1 MKGKKKTAAFMA
13 VLLTMLQLA
22 PAAAFGET
30 AELIP
35 AADPYSASFV
45 MDAAIAEAAEEGS
58 FDDVTETAVSEA
70 ALLSAGTNKATAS
83 DAVKIADHLY
93 EVEYDHWNKEKAV
106 MVSSLLAK
114 YPFLYDRE
122 EIDDDY
128 WDAEKQ
134 INEHLDQWLTELP
147 DDAKELYKK
156 LNEEGVWGEFLNS
169 LRRPLCTSCRTGDL
183 IGRNFDWMYDDV
195 DEYIIRV
202 PADPATGRHAS
213 LGVGSAFFPTA
224 IQWIIGM
231 EDILPALTMDGIN
244 DAGVAINVNVV
255 MSDTFGSGDT
265 VGTGG
270 MGTKKEPFVENM
282 DNVCAGFVVRYILDR
297 ADSAAHAVELLKQAN
312 IYSVVSQEFHWMI
325 SDAKETYIVE
335 TVNDELLVL
344 KSRGKE
350 AAMSN
355 FHVTHSEHCEEYEI
369 VWPENEKISREKT
382 YVIEKELMT
391 RFSSLYFRY
400 SMGVERYAMAKSDLS
415 NIKDTAQMLSHMRGI
430 RYKQSYVAGNEKRFW
445 SDHNMYPYT
454 DEQGNENQFTY
465 YDNTEYQEKE
475 RMKTFKK
482 AQEKKKEIERIEKET
497 GERMPG
503 MVHTVHTSVYEL
515 SSKTLTVNV
524 QERDTPFVFRFDD
537 PVHTNITNLYIN
549 GDNVGPAV
557 RCDEKGTEWTYN
569 KANKVVT
576 LMGDGEYV
584 VEWNPWSSDIT
595 IVKAGSQKD
604 DPSGGGSSSSSTS
617 LKQTYS
623 TKWIIDENG
632 AWHIADR
639 NGNLLKNCW
648 LCDDAVPGNGKD
660 VWYLIREDGTLET
673 AGLVQDAAGRFYSP
687 ETTHNGYFGMIRYK
701 NGFYNCG
708 GQQIWLEFSAK
719 HDGTFG
725 MITNADGIE
734 KLKAVYGV
742 TPVKAGDQNIF
753 YTASL

>member
-1 MKGKKKTAAFMA
+1 MKRRNKIAA
-13 VLLTMLQLA
+13 LLAALMVMMQMT
-22 PAAAFGET
+22 PAMAFGET
-30 AELIP
+30 AELMP
-35 AADPYSASFV
+35 AADPYSASIV

-58 FDDVTETAVSEA
+58 FDDVKETAVSEA
-70 ALLSAGTNKATAS
+70 TLLSSGTNKATAS

-93 EVEYDHWNKEKAV
+93 EVEYDHWNNKKAV

-134 INEHLDQWLTELP
+134 IQWLTGLP
-147 DDAKELYKK
+147 DDAQDLYKR
-156 LNEEGVWGEFLNS
+156 LNEEGVWGDFLNS
-169 LRRPLCTSCRTGDL
+169 LQRPLCTSCRTGDL
-183 IGRNFDWMYDDV
+183 IGRNFDWAYDDV

-202 PADPATGRHAS
+202 PADKATGRHAS
-213 LGVGSAFFPTA
+213 LGVGSAFFPPF
-224 IQWIIGM
+224 IQQIIGM
-231 EDILPALTMDGIN
+231 EDILPVLTMDGIN

-265 VGTGG
+265 VGTRAQ
-270 MGTKKEPFVENM
+270 KPFGENM

-297 ADSAAHAVELLKQAN
+297 ADSAEHAVELLKKAN
-312 IYSVVSQEFHWMI
+312 IYSVLGQEFHWMI
-325 SDAKETYIVE
+325 SDAKATYIVE
-335 TVNDELLVL
+335 TVSNELLVL
-344 KSRGKE
+344 KSKGKE

-369 VWPENEKISREKT
+369 VWPESEKISREKT
-382 YVIEKELMT
+382 YVIENELMT

-400 SMGVERYAMAKSDLS
+400 AMGVERYAMAKRDLS
-415 NIKDTAQMLSHMRGI
+415 NIKAPAQMLSHMRGI
-430 RYKQSYVAGNEKRFW
+430 RYKQTYVAGNEKKFW

-475 RMKTFKK
+475 RMKTFKN
-482 AQEKKKEIERIEKET
+482 AQETRKLIEETEKET
-497 GERMPG
+497 GIRLPG
-503 MVHTVHTSVYEL
+503 MVHTVHTSVYEI

-557 RCDEKGTEWTYN
+557 RCDEKGQEWTYN
-569 KANKVVT
+569 KANKIVT
-576 LMGDGEYV
+576 LTGDGEYV
-584 VEWNPWSSDIT
+584 VEWEPWSSDIT

-604 DPSGGGSSSSSTS
+604 DPSGGGSSSSSAAP
-617 LKQTYS
+617 KQTYS
-623 TKWIIDENG
+623 SRWIVDENG
-632 AWHIADR
+632 AWHITDK
-639 NGNLLKNCW
+639 NGNPLTNCW
-648 LCDDAVPGNGKD
+648 VCDDAVPGNGNS

-687 ETTHNGYFGMIRYK
+687 ETAHNGYFGMIRYK
-701 NGFYNCG
+701 NGYYNCG
-708 GQQIWLEFSAK
+708 GQQIWLEFSSN

-725 MITNADGIE
+725 MIINADGIE
-734 KLKAVYGV
+734 KLKAIFGV
-742 TPVKAGDQNIF
+742 TPVKAGNGNVIN
-753 YTASL
+753 TASLQ